1 MTHQIGNHLGDA
13 FCFST
18 NNEKK
23 VRFTSLSTR
32 LADHSDAVKGETRGE
47 KRVLLGKQTS
57 L

>member
-1 MTHQIGNHLGDA
+1 MLFVFQPTMK
-13 FCFST
+13 
-18 NNEKK
+18 KK